1 MVFSWLRRRRR
12 EKLQAEPF
20 PAPWLTVLEKNMPH
34 YCRLESEDQ
43 RRLQNQIR
51 LMISEK
57 NWEGCGGL
65 VLSDD
70 IKVTIAAWACL
81 LILHL
86 EMDFYGR
93 LITILVYPTTYVAAE
108 SEFPRQ
114 EARPVEAREGESSH
128 DGVIVLNW
136 GAIEKNLREDGGN
149 NLVLH
154 EFAHQLDYG
163 DYDFNGIPRVAGSH
177 KNAEWREV
185 IGEEYANLVAAARA
199 RQPTLL
205 DKYGATNE
213 AEFFAVASECF
224 FLSARPMR
232 QHHPR
237 LYQLLADYY
246 RQDPA
251 QWREQ
256 LSS

>member
-1 MVFSWLRRRRR
+1 MIFSYVRRRRR
-12 EKLQAEPF
+12 EKMLAEPF
-20 PAPWLTVLEKNMPH
+20 PALWLTVLQTNVPYYH
-34 YCRLESEDQ
+34 RLESDDQ
-43 RRLQNQIR
+43 QRLQNLVR
-51 LMISEK
+51 LMIAEK

-70 IKVTIAAWACL
+70 IKVIIAAWACL

-93 LITILVYPTTYVAAE
+93 LITILVYTAAYAAANR
-108 SEFPRQ
+108 FPGKKQ
-114 EARPVEAREGESSH
+114 AWKLACLKGQSSH

-136 GAIEKNLREDGGN
+136 GAIKNLSRTREITWCYIK
-149 NLVLH
+149 
-154 EFAHQLDYG
+154 FAHQFNSG
-163 DYDFNGIPRVAGSH
+163 DYDFNGIPHITGSH
-177 KNAEWREV
+177 KNAQWREV

-224 FLSARPMR
+224 FLSAHPMS
-232 QHHPR
+232 QQHPR
-237 LYQLLADYY
+237 LYHLLADYY

-251 QWREQ
+251 QSREVI
-256 LSS
+256 SS

>member
-1 MVFSWLRRRRR
+1 MIFSWLRRRRR

-20 PAPWLTVLEKNMPH
+20 PATWLVVLVQNMP
-34 YCRLESEDQ
+34 YYSRLEPEDQ
-43 RRLQNQIR
+43 QRLQNLVR
-51 LMISEK
+51 LMIAEK

-65 VLSDD
+65 VLSDE

-81 LILHL
+81 LVLRLDLDLYRRLMSIL
-86 EMDFYGR
+86 
-93 LITILVYPTTYVAAE
+93 IYPTTYVAAE

-114 EARPVEAREGESSH
+114 QPRDVEAREGESWH
-128 DGVIVLNW
+128 DGAIVLNW
-136 GAIEKNLREDGGN
+136 GAIEENLRDSRGH

-154 EFAHQLDYG
+154 EFAHQLDFG
-163 DYDFNGIPRVAGSH
+163 DHDANGIPQLGNAH
-177 KNAEWREV
+177 KRAEWREV
-185 IGEEYANLVAAARA
+185 IGEEYAKLVAAART

-205 DKYGATNE
+205 DKYGTKNE
-213 AEFFAVASECF
+213 AEFFAVATECF

-232 QHHPR
+232 LQHPR

-251 QWREQ
+251 QWRA
-256 LSS
+256 

>member
-12 EKLQAEPF
+12 EKLLAEPF
-20 PAPWLTVLEKNMPH
+20 PAAWLTVLEKYVPP
-34 YCRLESEDQ
+34 YRRLETDDQ
-43 RRLQNQIR
+43 QRLQSLIR
-51 LMISEK
+51 LMIAEK

-65 VLSDD
+65 VLTDE

-81 LILHL
+81 LVL
-86 EMDFYGR
+86 R
-93 LITILVYPTTYVAAE
+93 LDLDLYRRLMSILVYPTTYVAAE

-114 EARPVEAREGESSH
+114 KPRDVEAREGESWH

-136 GAIEKNLREDGGN
+136 GEIEENLSDGGGD

-154 EFAHQLDYG
+154 EFAHQLDFG
-163 DYDFNGIPRVAGSH
+163 DYDANGIPQLASAH

-199 RQPTLL
+199 HQPTLL
-205 DKYGATNE
+205 NKYGTKNE
-213 AEFFAVASECF
+213 AEFFAVASESF
-224 FLSARPMR
+224 FLRARLMS
-232 QHHPR
+232 QQLPR
-237 LYQLLADYY
+237 LYRLLADYY

-251 QWREQ
+251 QWRE
-256 LSS
+256 